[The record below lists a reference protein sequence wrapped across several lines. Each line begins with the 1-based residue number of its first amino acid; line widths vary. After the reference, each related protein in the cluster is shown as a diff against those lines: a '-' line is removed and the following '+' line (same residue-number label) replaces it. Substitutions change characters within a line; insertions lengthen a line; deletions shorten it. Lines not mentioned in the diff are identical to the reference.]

1 MKPYHGFKFK
11 ICWMN
16 LGMNMAYD
24 NEMDNPTTTFSEGV
38 TKTCNLPPPQ
48 SVQAD
53 DSNFCFGNTGRRT
66 PPPPCPTDPRSMI
79 NTFRFN
85 PERQRDQGAR
95 EAGRH
100 FTNPTTVAHTYYIP
114 TFQLSIKIT
123 FVFSPPSFFI
133 GVLSSLTLPRPSSI
147 RYYCFPCEVHNPE
160 GEEEEPKALKNRAC
174 QHSVDRRTRS

>member
-85 PERQRDQGAR
+85 PERQRDQR
-95 EAGRH
+95 GRQADISRTQRPLRTH
-100 FTNPTTVAHTYYIP
+100 TTSP
-114 TFQLSIKIT
+114 L
-123 FVFSPPSFFI
+123 FSCQSKSRSFF
-133 GVLSSLTLPRPSSI
+133 PRPRSSSEYSLLS
-147 RYYCFPCEVHNPE
+147 RYHDQVRFVTIAFLARFTTRKE
-160 GEEEEPKALKNRAC
+160 KRKNRK
-174 QHSVDRRTRS
+174 R